1 MSPVDTPL
9 TVATAVSS
17 WRLDVV
23 TLTIVGACAY
33 GYLRGHRRA
42 AREGVAVES
51 SRRIFSLAAMA
62 LWFLATGSFVGV
74 YADTLFWVQALQVVL
89 LLFVVPFGLA
99 SGRPVTVAR
108 AALGDTGRARIDR
121 ILASRSARVLTHP
134 AVTSVLML
142 ATPWLLYLTA
152 WYPAVLQHRA
162 VDQIT
167 QLVLVGVG
175 LLYFYSRLQADPV
188 PRRYPQMISMVISI
202 AETLGDGLLGIVL
215 WQGPAIAAQYYT
227 DLGRVWGP
235 SRATDQIIGAGI
247 LWVLGDILGVPFLL
261 AVMRAFAVDEQAAAK
276 EVDAVLDAAEATG
289 QVTTTVGDE
298 PGLPKLWWQ
307 DDPQLRDR
315 FRRG

>member
-1 MSPVDTPL
+1 MYPVDTPL
-9 TVATAVSS
+9 TVATAATS
-17 WRLDVV
+17 WRLDVI
-23 TLTIVGACAY
+23 TLAIVGVCAY

-42 AREGVAVES
+42 AREGVTVEP
-51 SRRIFSLAAMA
+51 SRRIFSLAAVV
-62 LWFLATGSFVGV
+62 LWFLATGSFIGV
-74 YADTLFWVQALQVVL
+74 YADTLFWVRALQVVL

-108 AALGDTGRARIDR
+108 AALGDIGRARIDR
-121 ILASRSARVLTHP
+121 VLASRIVRVLTHP

-152 WYPAVLQHRA
+152 WYRAVLQYPA
-162 VDQIT
+162 IDQIT

-175 LLYFYSRLQADPV
+175 FLYFYSRLQADPV

-215 WQGPAIAAQYYT
+215 WLGPAIAAEYYT

-235 SRATDQIIGAGI
+235 SRTTDQIIGAGI

-261 AVMRAFAVDEQAAAK
+261 AVMRAFAIDEQAAAM
-276 EVDAVLDAAEATG
+276 EVDAVLDAAEATD
-289 QVTTTVGDE
+289 QVTAGDE
-298 PGLPKLWWQ
+298 PGPPRLWWQ

-315 FRRG
+315 FRSG